1 MVTQQV
7 VVTGLAPSDKCRQN
21 ICQILP
27 PNLGELL
34 PTPGISL
41 VSQTFRIQFWH
52 HSHILCTYPTIL
64 SKT

>member
-41 VSQTFRIQFWH
+41 VSQTFRIQF
-52 HSHILCTYPTIL
+52 
-64 SKT
+64 